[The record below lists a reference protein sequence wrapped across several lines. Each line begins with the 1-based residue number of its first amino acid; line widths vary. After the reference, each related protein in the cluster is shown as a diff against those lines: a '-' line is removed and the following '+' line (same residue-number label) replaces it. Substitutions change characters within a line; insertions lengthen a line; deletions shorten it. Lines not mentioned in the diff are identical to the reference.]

1 MIEDHAELISDAGIQ
16 VNVQSVYG
24 IHVDALPSEYEL
36 EIRKLGRKQVFEREE
51 IINLVQAQY
60 ELLSKKKK
68 KKIAVSPCTRL

>member
-36 EIRKLGRKQVFEREE
+36 EIRESNRNQVLDHNE

-60 ELLSKKKK
+60 DLLGK
-68 KKIAVSPCTRL
+68 